1 MRLAMVM
8 AVGLGLVIG
17 SAGAQ
22 QTGTPKGGAA
32 GAELKDLKQQASYS
46 FGLRIGRNMKS
57 QSVDLDPDL
66 LTRGIKDGLSGGRAL
81 LSDEQMDQAL
91 QAFQKEL
98 MTKQAE
104 LAKTQAEK
112 NQKEG
117 ATFLAQNKTQQGVR
131 TLPSGLQYKVLKAG
145 TGKTPKDTDMVT
157 ANYRGTLIDGTEFDS
172 SYKRGEPAQFP
183 VNRVIAG
190 WTEALKMMKVGD
202 KWQLFIPAELAYGAN
217 PRAGGPIGPNATLI
231 FEIELLDVQPGP
243 Q

>member
-1 MRLAMVM
+1 MRYVMVM
-8 AVGLGLVIG
+8 TLGLGLVIG
-17 SAGAQ
+17 SARAQ
-22 QTGTPKGGAA
+22 ETGTPKGGAA
-32 GAELKDLKQQASYS
+32 ASELKDLKQKASYS

-66 LTRGIKDGLSGGRAL
+66 LTRGVKDGLSGGQAL
-81 LSDEQMDQAL
+81 LSDEQMDEVL

-98 MTKQAE
+98 FARQAE
-104 LAKTQAEK
+104 VSKTQAEK

-117 ATFLAQNKTQQGVR
+117 ADFLAQNKAKPGVK

-145 TGKTPKDTDMVT
+145 TGATPKDTDVVT

-190 WTEALKMMKVGD
+190 WTEALKLMKVGD
-202 KWQLFIPAELAYGAN
+202 KWQLFVPAALAYGESPPPGA
-217 PRAGGPIGPNATLI
+217 PIGPNATLI
-231 FEIELLDVQPGP
+231 FEVELVNTQAGQP
-243 Q
+243 